1 MSTRIATEEIEA
13 TRSEK
18 FLSVL
23 LAAFLLIG
31 AGWTY
36 YKIPGWVEEALPN
49 TVSYASVTAAD
60 EKANDAMEKYNL
72 ALSAEESAVNTLD
85 LARSEYTL
93 AMAKG
98 EGVPEAKEAYEAAQ
112 ANQKLL
118 AQETKEKSAQE
129 TTARKAAEDARKT
142 YEEQSK
148 SGLRGWITAL
158 LLFGLVALITVG
170 SYVLIGRLRERE
182 SRYLPL
188 GFACA
193 AVGAVMAL
201 VFAVD
206 YITDYIDPLDL
217 GPIVLS
223 ILGVVATIVA
233 FRVLQK
239 YLAVRVPGMRVRKG
253 DCPFCGFPLHDSG
266 FAAGH
271 HCTGCGREVIAPC
284 AVCSQ
289 PRRVGSRHCAE
300 CGAV

>member
-18 FLSVL
+18 LLAVL
-23 LAAFLLIG
+23 LAVFLLIG

-36 YKIPGWVEEALPN
+36 YKIPGWVEDAVPSS
-49 TVSYASVTAAD
+49 VSYATVEQAQQEASNAWEHSNEAQTAAD
-60 EKANDAMEKYNL
+60 ESL
-72 ALSAEESAVNTLD
+72 AALD
-85 LARSEYTL
+85 LARSEYSL
-93 AMAKG
+93 AITQK
-98 EGVPEAKEAYEAAQ
+98 EGVAEAKQEYIAAQEKNQEVAKEAATAQADAQAADKAARAAQ
-112 ANQKLL
+112 DKYD
-118 AQETKEKSAQE
+118 KES
-129 TTARKAAEDARKT
+129 R
-142 YEEQSK
+142 

-158 LLFGLVALITVG
+158 MLFGLVALITVG

-300 CGAV
+300 CGSA